1 MKKLIL
7 KYWLIY
13 LLISIVLF
21 FAYRVAIINT
31 VYNGSGL
38 LGNILDILDI
48 LLNIGFSFI
57 YLAAMVLCSF
67 AVFLNHFKKIRD
79 RKFFS
84 WLTFSCGAVLTILLL
99 LINSLIHDHTFNDR
113 ITLKFLIFSTLYLFL
128 VTVMFFRF
136 RKAMLNVHIR

>member
-21 FAYRVAIINT
+21 VAYRIAIIKT
-31 VYNGSGL
+31 IYNGSGL

-57 YLAAMVLCSF
+57 YLAAMMLCSF

-79 RKFFS
+79 KSLYS
-84 WLTFSCGAVLTILLL
+84 WLTFSGAAVIIVIT
-99 LINSLIHDHTFNDR
+99 LIINLFIEGASRDS
-113 ITLKFLIFSTLYLFL
+113 ITLKLVLFSILYLFL
-128 VTVMFFRF
+128 TVMLFFMF
-136 RKAMLNVHIR
+136 RKAMLATAFN

>member
-13 LLISIVLF
+13 LLISIALF
-21 FAYRVAIINT
+21 IAYRFAIINT

-57 YLAAMVLCSF
+57 YLAAMMLCSF
-67 AVFLNHFKKIRD
+67 TVFLNHFKKIRD
-79 RKFFS
+79 KGIYS
-84 WLTFSCGAVLTILLL
+84 WLTFSGAAVIIVIT
-99 LINSLIHDHTFNDR
+99 LIINLFIEGASRDS
-113 ITLKFLIFSTLYLFL
+113 ITLKLVIFSILYLFL
-128 VTVMFFRF
+128 TAFLFFRF
-136 RKAMLNVHIR
+136 RKATLATK